1 MASDKNAMLGTF
13 QRFLDIDA
21 GKSDTVDL
29 AQVALKIYVGV
40 GGNIKVVGVDGDTF
54 TFLGVPTGAIL
65 PVMAKRV
72 FSIGTT
78 ATGLLG
84 LYNTNQ

>member
-21 GKSDTVDL
+21 SKSDTVDL
-29 AQVALKIYVGV
+29 PQVALKIYVGAV
-40 GGNIKVVGVDGDTF
+40 GNVKITGVDGDTF
-54 TFLGVPTGAIL
+54 TFLAVPAGTIL

-72 FSIGTT
+72 FVTGTT
-78 ATGLLG
+78 ATALCG